1 MWKKIKVSSFSQLES
16 ELNKLIQKGLKS
28 IGKSGEKTV
37 KEQIQKQVYAKYLP
51 SDSDVSYERTF
62 GLLNSV
68 VMKHEGNTISIFHE
82 GMSGYESV
90 VKGYTAN
97 SDLIPDLIHV
107 GAPNIFRGGASNPAW
122 SKPRDYIDIS
132 RQIIEKEANSVF
144 NKIFK

>member
-1 MWKKIKVSSFSQLES
+1 M
-16 ELNKLIQKGLKS
+16 
-28 IGKSGEKTV
+28 
-37 KEQIQKQVYAKYLP
+37 P